1 MNEQETFDWDDAYAN
16 AAHIQDAATY
26 PPRWAKDANQF
37 RDSWPIQDIDV
48 PYGDSERQRLDVFS
62 PDGPS
67 RGLVVLVH
75 GGYWLRFDKS
85 SWSHLAEG
93 CLNQNWAVCLPSY
106 DLAPLVK
113 IEEITLQIGDAIK
126 TAGGRLDGP
135 IRLVGHSAGGH
146 LVTRMLCPDT
156 PLSADTLGR
165 IEKVVSISGL
175 HDLRPLRKT
184 AMNESFDLSEGEA
197 ERESPALVRPL
208 RECPVVAWVGEDERP
223 EFVRQSNLLAQA
235 WPTATCHVEP
245 GRHHFDVI
253 EDLINPDS
261 GLVSAL
267 LKD

>member
-16 AAHIQDAATY
+16 AAHIQDAASF
-26 PPRWAKDANQF
+26 PPRWEKEASAF
-37 RDSWPIQDIDV
+37 RDTWPIKEIDV
-48 PYGDSERQRLDVFS
+48 VYGDSERQRFDIFS

-67 RGLVVLVH
+67 RGLMVFVH

-85 SWSHLAEG
+85 SWSHLAAG
-93 CLNQNWAVCLPSY
+93 CLNQNWTVCLPSY
-106 DLAPLVK
+106 DLAPSVR
-113 IEEITLQIGDAIK
+113 IEDITLQIGEAIN
-126 TAGGRLDGP
+126 TAGDRLDGP
-135 IRLVGHSAGGH
+135 IRLAGHSAGGH
-146 LVTRMLCPDT
+146 LVTRMLCADT
-156 PLSADTLGR
+156 PISPTFLGR

-184 AMNESFDLSEGEA
+184 AMNASFNLSEDDA
-197 ERESPALVRPL
+197 ARESPALAEPL

-223 EFVRQSNLLAQA
+223 EFVRQSTLLAQA
-235 WPTATCHVEP
+235 WPTATCHTEP

-253 EDLINPDS
+253 EDLIDPNS